1 MVFQLL
7 TMGRF
12 YKGGIKWTI
21 LINGSFE
28 LAWGL
33 LAHSREWL
41 NMVKISKCCTDAHSW
56 LLGLQ
61 LIKWSFSKPI
71 DRYSCRFSIEGAS
84 IQAAYSELMRKV
96 LIKLA
101 ICSIAFIN
109 GKIALFAADT
119 TIVVIPCCCGCH
131 WNSYCFHSL
140 CCTPACSFQA
150 CTLFHEIFLA
160 CTAERLQC
168 LLMKIS
174 FWRSMSVLNAT
185 MSSILPLR
193 YRSSN
198 TAKTYSSFQS
208 INLFWSTRRAR
219 SQDWLHS
226 PCPFCC
232 DI

>member
-1 MVFQLL
+1 
-7 TMGRF
+7 MGIF

-56 LLGLQ
+56 LVGLQ

-109 GKIALFAADT
+109 GKIALFCCWYYHCCHPLLLW
-119 TIVVIPCCCGCH
+119 VSLKQLLFPQSLLYSSMFIPGLYSIS
-131 WNSYCFHSL
+131 WDILGMHSW
-140 CCTPACSFQA
+140 TPAMLA
-150 CTLFHEIFLA
+150 YENIFLEIYVCIECNYVFNFA
-160 CTAERLQC
+160 LEIQ
-168 LLMKIS
+168 I
-174 FWRSMSVLNAT
+174 
-185 MSSILPLR
+185 
-193 YRSSN
+193 
-198 TAKTYSSFQS
+198 
-208 INLFWSTRRAR
+208 
-219 SQDWLHS
+219 
-226 PCPFCC
+226 
-232 DI
+232 